1 MKNRFVILILLILLI
16 QLPLWIVAQTQQG
29 YVKTIGR
36 PNQPGQMLSDVMVQA
51 KGMFNPVISDAEG
64 SFSISVPGKN
74 DGDPIV
80 FLRIQKN
87 DYELKDRGVIG
98 RQYVCS
104 SRVPIIIQMVD
115 MKQLAADKKRIEDNA
130 YQMAEKN
137 YQQKLKKLETE
148 RDNNVITLEKFHQEL
163 ADLEDKYDKYMSLIS
178 DMADRYARTDYDQM
192 DSIDYQINL
201 CIENGELDK
210 ADSLIHTVFNP
221 EIVLERNRAAK
232 REIMDRIAFAHS
244 IINKANADREAI
256 LQDIEYARCLASI
269 CENLAQEYILLEDKE
284 KAIKCLEKSRE
295 IQIILYGEES
305 EEVKAISYQI
315 KEIKPWKWKRFC
327 YF

>member
-1 MKNRFVILILLILLI
+1 MKNRLFVYVLLM

-36 PNQPGQMLSDVMVQA
+36 PNQPGQMLGGVVVQA

-115 MKQLAADKKRIEDNA
+115 LKQLAADKKRIEDNV

-148 RDNNVITLEKFHQEL
+148 RDNNVITLEKFRQEL

-244 IINKANADREAI
+244 IIEKANTDREAI
-256 LQDIEYARCLASI
+256 LQDIEYARYLASI

-284 KAIKCLEKSRE
+284 KAIKCLEKSRG

-315 KEIKPWKWKRFC
+315 KEIKP
-327 YF
+327 